1 MSLKIIKPKTR
12 PVQIEPWFHRYLTNN
27 EIKVVSAILTY
38 ADMRDRSKNSFP
50 SNRTIAFYCGYDLIE
65 RVKLLK
71 NTKL

>member
-38 ADMRDRSKNSFP
+38 ADMRDRSKNF
-50 SNRTIAFYCGYDLIE
+50 FHQIE
-65 RVKLLK
+65 QLLFIVVMI
-71 NTKL
+71 